1 MVMES
6 EMASG
11 QALSL
16 NTDDCS
22 SLDRPD
28 SQMSNKSDRWRPGMD
43 VSHNYHKV
51 VHADS
56 GFCFMRHQGLSNN
69 NVSLILAI

>member
-6 EMASG
+6 EIASG

-28 SQMSNKSDRWRPGMD
+28 SQMSNKSDRWLPGMD
-43 VSHNYHKV
+43 VSYNCHNV
-51 VHADS
+51 VHTDC
-56 GFCFMRHQGLSNN
+56 GLCFMQH
-69 NVSLILAI
+69 